1 MNDKEFTKTVLA
13 EKVDTSKYP
22 EGTKFTFAEIN
33 YNKDGNINGKHN
45 ENLKEKSQTLTPKEV
60 PAVSSSPEQPEKS
73 TAPSASQESIPKVK
87 TFPQTSEETSIVIFF
102 IGFTLIFA
110 TAGYYFWN
118 HRN

>member
-22 EGTKFTFAEIN
+22 EGTSFTFKEIN
-33 YNKDGNINGKHN
+33 YDKDGNMNGKHN
-45 ENLKEKSQTLTPKEV
+45 EDLKEKSQTLTPKEV
-60 PAVSSSPEQPEKS
+60 PTTPSTPGQPEMP
-73 TAPSASQESIPKVK
+73 TASQESSPTVK
-87 TFPQTSEETSIVIFF
+87 TFPQTGEKNSNVLLF

-118 HRN
+118 RRN